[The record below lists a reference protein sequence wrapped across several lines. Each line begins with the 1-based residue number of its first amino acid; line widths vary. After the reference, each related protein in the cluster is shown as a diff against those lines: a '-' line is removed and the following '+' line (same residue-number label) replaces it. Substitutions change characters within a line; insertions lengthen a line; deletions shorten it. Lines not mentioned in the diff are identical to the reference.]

1 MSSSVG
7 LVFDCCL
14 YCSLLL
20 RCRLMPGYIH
30 NSAFYPLNP
39 QKISAFRLR
48 ISPVVTSAHP
58 YTRTSAFHHW
68 LKQSSLCAPLQI
80 WCLFSRTSSIE

>member
-20 RCRLMPGYIH
+20 RCHLMPGYIR
-30 NSAFYPLNP
+30 NSAFYPL
-39 QKISAFRLR
+39 FR
-48 ISPVVTSAHP
+48 
-58 YTRTSAFHHW
+58 
-68 LKQSSLCAPLQI
+68 
-80 WCLFSRTSSIE
+80 